1 MTNEQ
6 INFLGLQTPPAR
18 LDAKEAAWY
27 LGFAPHEIP
36 ILVRASL
43 LKPLGRPAP
52 SSVKHFATVTLNQ
65 LRHDTNWLARASDAV
80 TKHWQMKNA
89 RKSEPHHGHPEPGTI
104 LRNTGNSPATR

>member
-1 MTNEQ
+1 MSNEQ
-6 INFLGLQTPPAR
+6 ITFLSLQTPPAR

-36 ILVRASL
+36 ILVRAGL

-52 SSVKHFATVTLNQ
+52 SSVKHFATVTSTE

-80 TKHWQMKNA
+80 TKYWKTKNA
-89 RKSEPHHGHPEPGTI
+89 
-104 LRNTGNSPATR
+104 